1 MSDVP
6 VEELL
11 AQIQR
16 HLDARQ
22 GVRASEVAALPHGDR
37 FSTTVYDSL
46 EEASAVMDTIRVAP
60 FVSPAHL
67 PVVGGV
73 WQKARGLA
81 HGLVVYYVNRLAGV
95 QGVFNREI
103 TAAVT
108 ALVADLD
115 RDGRAD
121 AKDDMLTLRAELA
134 ALRAQVAALEA
145 TSVHPDR
152 SPEGASCFVA

>member
-1 MSDVP
+1 MPDVS
-6 VEELL
+6 VAELL

-22 GVRASEVAALPHGDR
+22 GARGSADASPAHGDR
-37 FSTTVYDSL
+37 FSTTIYDAL
-46 EEASAVMDTIRVAP
+46 EEASAVMDTIRVEP

-115 RDGRAD
+115 RGGRAD
-121 AKDDMLTLRAELA
+121 AEDDMLALRAELA
-134 ALRAQVAALEA
+134 ALKAQVADLEA
-145 TSVHPDR
+145 TSAHPDR
-152 SPEGASCFVA
+152 SPEGASR